1 MDWLRQDQAQQLRQ
15 GLREAVRSRGLARV
29 VDTLRV
35 LRAQLPLTV
44 EWWIRA
50 AGARREYRRLPPDV
64 SVLAR
69 ASGVAL
75 QVRAWRQRRGVAQVG
90 GASGSS
96 AP

>member
-1 MDWLRQDQAQQLRQ
+1 MPSVLGASTHSTLCA
-15 GLREAVRSRGLARV
+15 LRER
-29 VDTLRV
+29 
-35 LRAQLPLTV
+35 LPPAV
-44 EWWIRA
+44 EWWVGG
-50 AGARREYRRLPPDV
+50 AGVRREQRRLPPDV

-69 ASGVAL
+69 ASDVAL

>member
-1 MDWLRQDQAQQLRQ
+1 MNWLRQDQAQQLRQ
-15 GLREAVRSRGLARV
+15 GSREVVRCRGLARV

-35 LRAQLPLTV
+35 LRARLPPTV
-44 EWWIRA
+44 ELRIGA
-50 AGARREYRRLPPDV
+50 AGARRERLRVPPDV

-69 ASGVAL
+69 ASDVAL
-75 QVRAWRQRRGVAQVG
+75 QVRAWRQRRGVAHVG